1 LYTNACICEYDDSNM
16 SPQEK
21 GDMDWSLLCVVTS
34 VLWLDECGEQGV
46 IQKACSC
53 DLDVLCNK
61 DPCMRCVCVVAC
73 LQRLAVMMIHDDS
86 Q

>member
-21 GDMDWSLLCVVTS
+21 GHMDWSLLCVVTS

-61 DPCMRCVCVVAC
+61 DPVHEVRLCRGLFTKAC
-73 LQRLAVMMIHDDS
+73 CYDDTR
-86 Q
+86 